1 MLYVWKGWINAQWR
15 GTTPW
20 SNASNRRLCL
30 DRSARLRS
38 LTRRGCQFASSYV
51 LWALPSG
58 LLAICSR
65 DRCNLNYSFFRLRLC
80 PYE

>member
-1 MLYVWKGWINAQWR
+1 MFGKGGPTRN
-15 GTTPW
+15 
-20 SNASNRRLCL
+20 SEELRLCRTSTTVDFAVI
-30 DRSARLRS
+30 DRLVS
-38 LTRRGCQFASSYV
+38 LTRRGCQFASSVV

-65 DRCNLNYSFFRLRLC
+65 DRCNLNYSFFGLRLC